1 MVRKV
6 CLDSNIIIALLS
18 RDESVKNIISALDA
32 QFVITAV
39 NSFEVWY
46 GRTKGETIF
55 ELFEWLEI
63 LPFDAVVSRLAA
75 DIMRSLKQKGEIID
89 VQDVFIAAICIK
101 NNVELLSLNK
111 KHFERL
117 KKFGL
122 VLV

>member
-6 CLDSNIIIALLS
+6 CLDSNILIGLLN
-18 RDESVKNIISALDA
+18 RDEEVKSMLLALDA

-63 LPFDAVVSRLAA
+63 LPFDAAG
-75 DIMRSLKQKGEIID
+75 DG
-89 VQDVFIAAICIK
+89 
-101 NNVELLSLNK
+101 
-111 KHFERL
+111 H
-117 KKFGL
+117 
-122 VLV
+122 

>member
-6 CLDSNIIIALLS
+6 CLDSNILIGLLG
-18 RDESVKNIISALDA
+18 RDEAVKTMLSALDA

-39 NSFEVWY
+39 NSFEIWY
-46 GRTKGETIF
+46 GRTKGEAIF

-63 LPFDAVVSRLAA
+63 LPFDAAVSRLAA
-75 DIMRSLKQKGEIID
+75 DIMRSLKEKGEIID
-89 VQDVFIAAICIK
+89 LQDVFIAAICIK
-101 NNVELLSLNK
+101 NDVELLTLNK

-122 VLV
+122 ILV